1 MMGERTQ
8 LSREDVLKIAK
19 LARLAI
25 NDAEADALSRELAS
39 ILTYVEKLSA
49 LDVSKVS
56 ATTHAVD
63 LATLLRADEPVPSL
77 APELAL
83 RDAPERLGD
92 GFGVPK
98 IIE

>member
-1 MMGERTQ
+1 MTNDGKQ
-8 LSREDVLKIAK
+8 LLREEVRGIAK
-19 LARLAI
+19 LARLALS
-25 NDAEADALSRELAS
+25 DAEADALSCELAS

-49 LDVSKVS
+49 LDVSNVP
-56 ATTHAVD
+56 ATTHAVE
-63 LATLLRADEPVPSL
+63 LETLLRADEPVPSL
-77 APELAL
+77 PTDLAL